1 MAQTAVIHGGALACR
16 PLLSCS
22 GSGEAYAARRGP
34 RAGPVA
40 GKQSSPTDRAAR
52 ATPDRWSELLHVPT
66 QGARDTVTAMS
77 GTSENSPFDRDEIA
91 ALYDAVPFTADIP
104 FYLDL
109 VAGAGRVL
117 ELGCGTGRL
126 LLPLAEAGFQ
136 VVGVDASRAMLAR
149 AQRRLADAPRELRA
163 RVELREGEM
172 RDLELAGRFDLV
184 VVATKTFFYLMT
196 PSDQRRMLSAVA
208 RLLEAGGIV
217 ALDLLNP
224 TVGWLSRPAGSVQQD
239 VAGEVG
245 EARVLRTE
253 TVVSTDPAEQRRF
266 MRSVYDVVE
275 KDGTVRKH
283 VVEWGLR
290 YTYRFELEHL
300 LELCGLD
307 VLAVTGGYRDEP
319 FEADSPI
326 MLVTAR
332 R

>member
-1 MAQTAVIHGGALACR
+1 
-16 PLLSCS
+16 
-22 GSGEAYAARRGP
+22 
-34 RAGPVA
+34 
-40 GKQSSPTDRAAR
+40 
-52 ATPDRWSELLHVPT
+52 
-66 QGARDTVTAMS
+66 MS
-77 GTSENSPFDRDEIA
+77 DVFGNSPFDRGEIA
-91 ALYDAVPFTADIP
+91 ALYDAVPFAADIP

-109 VAGAGRVL
+109 AAGAGRVL

-126 LLPLAEAGFQ
+126 LLPLADAGSQ

-149 AQRRLADAPRELRA
+149 ARRRLAHAPRELRE
-163 RVELREGEM
+163 RVQLRAGDM
-172 RDLELAGRFDLV
+172 RGLELEGRFDAV

-196 PSDQRRMLSAVA
+196 PGDQRRMLSTVA
-208 RLLEAGGIV
+208 RLLEPGGVV

-224 TVGWLSRPAGSVQQD
+224 TVEWLSRPAGSVQQD
-239 VAGEVG
+239 IAGQVG

-253 TVVSTDPAEQRRF
+253 TVVSTDPAEQRRV

-300 LELCGLD
+300 LELCGLE
-307 VLAVTGGYRDEP
+307 VLAVTGGYRGEP

>member
-1 MAQTAVIHGGALACR
+1 MSDA
-16 PLLSCS
+16 S
-22 GSGEAYAARRGP
+22 G
-34 RAGPVA
+34 
-40 GKQSSPTDRAAR
+40 
-52 ATPDRWSELLHVPT
+52 
-66 QGARDTVTAMS
+66 
-77 GTSENSPFDRDEIA
+77 NSPFDRDEIA
-91 ALYDAVPFTADIP
+91 ALYDAVPFAADIP
-104 FYLDL
+104 FYVDL

-126 LLPLAEAGFQ
+126 LLPLAEAGSQ

-149 AQRRLADAPRELRA
+149 ARRRLADAPREVRE
-163 RVELREGEM
+163 RVELREGDM
-172 RDLELAGRFDLV
+172 RAPELAGRFDAA

-196 PSDQRRMLSAVA
+196 PGDQRRMLTAVA
-208 RLLEAGGIV
+208 RLLEAGGVV

-224 TVGWLSRPAGSVQQD
+224 TPEWLYRAAGSVRQD

-253 TVVSTDPAEQRRF
+253 TVVSTDPTVQRRI

-290 YTYRFELEHL
+290 YTYLFELEYL
-300 LELCGLD
+300 LEICGLE
-307 VLAVTGGYRDEP
+307 VVAVKGGYRDEP